1 MTDFIKK
8 VSDRVAKDPRIMQ
21 AVSDIIAEVLHQEL
35 FAEHKGTKLYVP
47 KTLTSTQRSDR
58 DVQMR
63 LKFNG
68 HNYIA
73 LAKEFALTVRQT
85 RRIIN
90 MPELKTRDS
99 DIRG

>member
-8 VSDRVAKDPRIMQ
+8 VSDKVAKDPRIIQ

-35 FAEHKGTKLYVP
+35 YTEHKGTKFYVP
-47 KTLTSTQRSDR
+47 KTLTSTQRGDR

-73 LAKEFALTVRQT
+73 LAKEYFLTVRQT
-85 RRIIN
+85 RRIIHTPDIK
-90 MPELKTRDS
+90 MHDS
-99 DIRG
+99 DIRD